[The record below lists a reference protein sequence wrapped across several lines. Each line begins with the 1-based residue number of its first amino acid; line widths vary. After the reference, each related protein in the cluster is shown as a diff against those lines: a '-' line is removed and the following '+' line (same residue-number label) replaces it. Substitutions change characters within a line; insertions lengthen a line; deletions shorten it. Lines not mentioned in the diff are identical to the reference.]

1 MPGSEPRGARGSTRQ
16 AVTRKSQFACTLCT
30 LRRALCSKHFASTLT
45 NVLLAA
51 ASRILQSLP
60 REAQGVSGRTRLHAQ
75 AGRLLPWQAAS
86 KVVPLSPYVLSPP
99 FSCVR
104 RRVTLASDPAPPS
117 ALAHRL
123 PFRWAVE
130 RPGEIKG
137 REEREVCVNSPDA
150 LPARSPRLAVTLEG
164 KSQPLSGSPLH

>member
-1 MPGSEPRGARGSTRQ
+1 M
-16 AVTRKSQFACTLCT
+16 
-30 LRRALCSKHFASTLT
+30 
-45 NVLLAA
+45 
-51 ASRILQSLP
+51 
-60 REAQGVSGRTRLHAQ
+60 
-75 AGRLLPWQAAS
+75 
-86 KVVPLSPYVLSPP
+86 
-99 FSCVR
+99 
-104 RRVTLASDPAPPS
+104 TLASDPAPPS

-150 LPARSPRLAVTLEG
+150 LPARSPRLAVALEG